1 MQKMIP
7 IITIEL
13 TLNQFAE
20 VGKSFPAH
28 ELPIWIVGFG
38 AENVR
43 VSGKTE
49 ETHVIEDMDQ
59 EISRMLL
66 THGEHKLQ
74 EVFGSSY
81 RDGIEVSIN
90 RILEKERIANGS
102 ENTAEPKNRTSAETR
117 V

>member
-1 MQKMIP
+1 MQKTIP

-59 EISRMLL
+59 EISRMLFA
-66 THGEHKLQ
+66 HGERKLQ

-81 RDGIEVSIN
+81 RDGIEVAIN
-90 RILEKERIANGS
+90 RVAEKEKEIDDSKNAAKS
-102 ENTAEPKNRTSAETR
+102 KNRTSAETR

>member
-1 MQKMIP
+1 MQKNIP
-7 IITIEL
+7 VVTIDL
-13 TLNQFAE
+13 SLNQFSE

-28 ELPIWIVGFG
+28 ELPIWIAGFG
-38 AENVR
+38 AENVK

-66 THGEHKLQ
+66 AHGERKLQ

-90 RILEKERIANGS
+90 RVVEKEKEIDDSKNAAKS
-102 ENTAEPKNRTSAETR
+102 KNRTSTETR